1 MTFKEI
7 KSWAKKYGYEIL
19 KEKNTE
25 NYLWTKIDT
34 PSATGL
40 AVGIG
45 EVATQIYNDITN
57 YTWVEYQEQYKKK
70 AQSNIKFNP

>member
-25 NYLWTKIDT
+25 NYLWTKTDD
-34 PSATGL
+34 PSVTGI

-45 EVATQIYNDITN
+45 DAATQIYNHITN
-57 YTWVEYQEQYKKK
+57 YAWVEYQEEQKK
-70 AQSNIKFNP
+70 IKLNEKF

>member
-25 NYLWTKIDT
+25 NYLWTKIDD
-34 PSATGL
+34 PSATGIGM
-40 AVGIG
+40 GISDT
-45 EVATQIYNDITN
+45 ATQIYNHITD
-57 YTWVEYQEQYKKK
+57 YVWVEYQQEYKRTKE
-70 AQSNIKFNP
+70 IRYE

>member
-25 NYLWTKIDT
+25 NYLWTKIDN
-34 PSATGL
+34 PDATGL

-45 EVATQIYNDITN
+45 ETATQIYNHITDN
-57 YTWVEYQEQYKKK
+57 KWLEYQEEYKRTKK
-70 AQSNIKFNP
+70 INYE